1 MKNNKKKN
9 LKQMIALGSKTAKG
23 GFTNEQDVIDRF
35 NNWKTDKVAQE
46 WLAEMN
52 YKIDDIEFVKASKV
66 RGQYK
71 ADIQVRI
78 TILIKLK
85 SQEDLQNLQVKLV
98 SNPQGFNQ
106 IDKRWVDKYVE
117 LWNIPSDIV
126 KILKLF
132 TGEIAPTKNDLRDPR
147 RMFLD
152 EMSESDQNKLIN
164 FIKENK
170 ILIVS
175 DLLKGRGEFSADWTL
190 VILKVNG
197 ENAWVLKSINHV
209 MNVFGAG
216 DIRITREGSL
226 KIGKIGMQRKGGD
239 GGRVTCKKDC
249 SYTRGGNFGDRGH
262 TVRCKVETT
271 ERLQPFDFFEQLT
284 GHSIAAHHLP
294 HLRHRLKCIIRQLRD
309 VVLIVENV
317 LQNRKK
323 GSVHYPAY

>member
-1 MKNNKKKN
+1 MKNKKKN
-9 LKQMIALGSKTAKG
+9 LKEMIALGSKTAKG
-23 GFTNEQDVIDRF
+23 GFSNEQDVIDRF
-35 NNWKTDKVAQE
+35 NDWKKDKVAQE

-117 LWNIPSDIV
+117 LWNIPQDIT

-132 TGEIAPTKNDLRDPR
+132 TGEIAPTKSSLRDSR

-152 EMSESDQNKLIN
+152 EMSESDQNKLIKFLN
-164 FIKENK
+164 DNK
-170 ILIVS
+170 ILIIS

-216 DIRITREGSL
+216 EIRITREGSL

-239 GGRVTCKKDC
+239 GGRESAKMLQFKI
-249 SYTRGGNFGDRGH
+249 NP
-262 TVRCKVETT
+262 VE
-271 ERLQPFDFFEQLT
+271 LFE
-284 GHSIAAHHLP
+284 
-294 HLRHRLKCIIRQLRD
+294 K
-309 VVLIVENV
+309 
-317 LQNRKK
+317 
-323 GSVHYPAY
+323 